1 MQQDLSPRERE
12 VVALVAEGKT
22 NKKIAL
28 ETGLAPSTVKEYV
41 ANACHKAGVTNRVAL
56 ATWYAEHRRDSA

>member
-1 MQQDLSPRERE
+1 MHQDLSPRERE

-22 NKKIAL
+22 NREIAL

-41 ANACHKAGVTNRVAL
+41 ANACHKAGVTNRVGLTA
-56 ATWYAEHRRDSA
+56 WWIHQGEDSA